1 MITRKFKDKK
11 ISQLGFGA
19 MRLPLNSNDQADID
33 MKTTEEIIMKAYEQ
47 GVNYYDS
54 AYVYHNGKSEEALG
68 KVLNENKIRDNV
80 NIATKLPTFVV
91 DDSFDPYKLLDEQL
105 ARLGTDRID
114 FYLIHSIGKDK
125 WTKLKEHNIIKFMDD
140 VRKTDKIGAIGFS
153 FHDNLEAYTSIIDEY
168 DWDFNQI
175 QLNFMDT
182 EYQAGINGLE
192 YAASKGI
199 STVIMEPLKG
209 GQLLMIQDPYVDE
222 LKKKYQLEDIPT
234 AEICLNFIFDRPEI
248 LTVLSGMNAMQ
259 HVIENTHAASTMQ
272 PNSQPQ
278 NQKDFLKEL
287 RTYIETK
294 NIIACTGCSYCTED
308 CPQDIPIPKL
318 FEMYNNS
325 VMFDSKE
332 QNQDFHRRFN
342 SNMNECIEC
351 AQCEGVCPQHLQIIK
366 LLKNTLSYLD
376 S

>member
-1 MITRKFKDKK
+1 MITRKFKDKE

-33 MKTTEEIIMKAYEQ
+33 MKTTEEIIMHAYER

-54 AYVYHNGKSEEALG
+54 AYVYHNGKSEVALG
-68 KVLNENKIRDNV
+68 KVLNDNHIRDNV
-80 NIATKLPTFVV
+80 NIATKLPTFIV

-105 ARLGTDRID
+105 SRLGTDRID
-114 FYLIHSIGKDK
+114 FYLIHSIGKEK
-125 WTKLKEHNIIKFMDD
+125 WSKLKEQNIIKFMDD

-153 FHDNLEAYTSIIDEY
+153 FHDTLEAYTSIIDEY

-199 STVIMEPLKG
+199 ATVIMEPLKG

-222 LKKKYQLEDIPT
+222 LKKKYGLEDIPT

-259 HVIENTHAASTMQ
+259 QVIENTHAASTMQ

-287 RTYIETK
+287 RSYIETK

-332 QNQDFHRRFN
+332 KNQDFHRRFN
-342 SNMNECIEC
+342 ANMNECIEC
-351 AQCEGVCPQHLQIIK
+351 AQCEGVCPQDLQIIK
-366 LLKNTLSYLD
+366 LLKKTLNYLEN
-376 S
+376 

>member
-1 MITRKFKDKK
+1 MITRKFKDKN

-19 MRLPLNSNDQADID
+19 MRLPLNSNDQTDID
-33 MKTTEEIIMKAYEQ
+33 MKTTEEIIMHAYEQ

-54 AYVYHNGKSEEALG
+54 AYVYHNGKSEAALG
-68 KVLNENKIRDNV
+68 KVLNDNHIRDNV

-114 FYLIHSIGKDK
+114 FYLIHSIGKEK
-125 WTKLKEHNIIKFMDD
+125 WSTLKEHNIMKFMDD

-153 FHDNLEAYTSIIDEY
+153 FHDTLEAYTSIIDEY

-199 STVIMEPLKG
+199 ATVIMEPLKG

-222 LKKKYQLEDIPT
+222 LKKKYQLEDIP
-234 AEICLNFIFDRPEI
+234 
-248 LTVLSGMNAMQ
+248 
-259 HVIENTHAASTMQ
+259 
-272 PNSQPQ
+272 
-278 NQKDFLKEL
+278 
-287 RTYIETK
+287 
-294 NIIACTGCSYCTED
+294 D
-308 CPQDIPIPKL
+308 C
-318 FEMYNNS
+318 
-325 VMFDSKE
+325 
-332 QNQDFHRRFN
+332 
-342 SNMNECIEC
+342 
-351 AQCEGVCPQHLQIIK
+351 
-366 LLKNTLSYLD
+366 
-376 S
+376 

>member
-1 MITRKFKDKK
+1 MITRKFKDKN

-19 MRLPLNSNDQADID
+19 MRLPLNSNDQTDID
-33 MKTTEEIIMKAYEQ
+33 MKTTEEIIMHAYEQ

-54 AYVYHNGKSEEALG
+54 AYVYHNGKSEAALG
-68 KVLNENKIRDNV
+68 KVLNDNHIRDNV

-114 FYLIHSIGKDK
+114 FYLIHSIGKEK
-125 WTKLKEHNIIKFMDD
+125 WATLKEHNIMKFMDD

-153 FHDNLEAYTSIIDEY
+153 FHDTLEAYTSIIDEY

-199 STVIMEPLKG
+199 ATVIMEPLKG

-259 HVIENTHAASTMQ
+259 HVIENTHAASTMK
-272 PNSQPQ
+272 PNGQPQ

-294 NIIACTGCSYCTED
+294 NIISCTGCSYCTED

-366 LLKNTLSYLD
+366 LLKNTLNYLE

>member
-1 MITRKFKDKK
+1 
-11 ISQLGFGA
+11 
-19 MRLPLNSNDQADID
+19 
-33 MKTTEEIIMKAYEQ
+33 
-47 GVNYYDS
+47 
-54 AYVYHNGKSEEALG
+54 
-68 KVLNENKIRDNV
+68 
-80 NIATKLPTFVV
+80 
-91 DDSFDPYKLLDEQL
+91 
-105 ARLGTDRID
+105 
-114 FYLIHSIGKDK
+114 
-125 WTKLKEHNIIKFMDD
+125 MDD

-153 FHDNLEAYTSIIDEY
+153 FHDTLEAYTSIIDEY

-199 STVIMEPLKG
+199 ATVIMEPLKG

-259 HVIENTHAASTMQ
+259 HVTENAHAASTMH

-366 LLKNTLSYLD
+366 LLKNTLNYLE